1 MATLVKKTSATEP
14 DIITVQM
21 YNGEYTYVA
30 ININVRKKTDEL
42 YEYDAIVL
50 PEFALN
56 NIHKADYN
64 TKYSVLVSH
73 IIKAYYNDNQAMAIM
88 SNYLSDM
95 QNEQYTA
102 EFIEYQRIRK
112 VAKTTA
118 KEITQRNLF

>member
-14 DIITVQM
+14 DVITVQT
-21 YNGEYTYVA
+21 YNGEYIYVA

-88 SNYLSDM
+88 ANYLSDM
-95 QNEQYTA
+95 QNEQYAA